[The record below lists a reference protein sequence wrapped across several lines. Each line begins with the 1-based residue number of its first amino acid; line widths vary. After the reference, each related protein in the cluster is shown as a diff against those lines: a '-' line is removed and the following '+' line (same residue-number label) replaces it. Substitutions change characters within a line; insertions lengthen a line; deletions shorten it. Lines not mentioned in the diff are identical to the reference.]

1 MILSRISK
9 ALREQNW
16 LAVAIEFVIVILGV
30 VIGFQVTAW
39 NGERI
44 MQERETAILTRLR
57 DELVAD
63 QRSRQAS
70 MNNENRLTALR
81 EAVAV
86 VFGEE
91 GDVLDWAQCNAVQ
104 TSSYYSDVSASSA
117 LPALEELLNDARGL
131 NLISDEALR
140 NAVAEYVHF
149 REGVPRLVD
158 WYVRGS
164 TSLPTA
170 FPDLIPQIALIN
182 SETGAIWTRA
192 TCDLDGMRANRAF
205 LNAFSENAWRYEYY
219 FRSLVAGHVAQADA
233 LIEELSRVIGEGRE
247 QEATP

>member
-1 MILSRISK
+1 MILSRVTQ
-9 ALREQNW
+9 ALKDQNW
-16 LAVAIEFVIVILGV
+16 LAVAIEFVIVVAGV
-30 VIGFQVTAW
+30 VIGFQITAW
-39 NGERI
+39 NGERVT
-44 MQERETAILTRLR
+44 QERETAVLTRLR
-57 DELVAD
+57 DELAAD
-63 QRSRQAS
+63 QRNRQAS
-70 MNNENRLTALR
+70 LNNERRLTALR
-81 EAVAV
+81 EAVAI

-91 GDVLDWAQCNAVQ
+91 DEVLDWAQCNAVQ

-131 NLISDEALR
+131 NLIADETLR

-164 TSLPTA
+164 TNLPTA
-170 FPDLIPQIALIN
+170 FPDLMPQTAAIN
-182 SETGAIWTRA
+182 SETGAISTRA

-205 LNAFSENAWRYEYY
+205 LNAFSENAWRYEFYY
-219 FRSLVAGHVAQADA
+219 RSLVDGHVVQVDR
-233 LIEELSRVIGEGRE
+233 LIEEISRIIGDVRV